1 MVRNLPNEPDA
12 ITERLRNVAHEMRTP
27 LNAVLGFA
35 QLLRHQGGDVT
46 PMRDAYL
53 GYIETAA
60 LQLSAMVAD
69 LVDLPNLEVWAL
81 SLKREWVVIQNVAQD
96 ALTMVEPSAAQSGMR
111 IVCAEGAPE
120 LTAFA
125 DPTRV
130 LQVLL
135 NLLSNAI
142 KYGRGPAARVDVT
155 LNGSPDGR
163 FARLAV
169 QDHGPGLTPEQTHKL
184 FQPFERLGAERTST
198 EGTGI
203 GLYISRGIARAMGGD
218 LEVVSRP
225 GCGSAFTLVLPRH
238 AG

>member
-1 MVRNLPNEPDA
+1 
-12 ITERLRNVAHEMRTP
+12 
-27 LNAVLGFA
+27 
-35 QLLRHQGGDVT
+35 
-46 PMRDAYL
+46 
-53 GYIETAA
+53 
-60 LQLSAMVAD
+60 MVAD